1 MTGGSKESVICPV
14 TGMTCENEL
23 CIEAHNLEKNQPC
36 RDVVKGLELLFAGE
50 ALLRRQLGEQETELL
65 RLMRYPLLV
74 VAARR
79 FGIHEMLL
87 SKQVLKGLNGKSNHL
102 KTALKSI
109 EGDL

>member
-1 MTGGSKESVICPV
+1 MAEKSKEGVICPV
-14 TGMTCENEL
+14 TRLTCENEL
-23 CIEAHNLEKNQPC
+23 CIKSHNQGNRSPC
-36 RDVVKGLELLFAGE
+36 EDVVKGLELLFAGE

-102 KTALKSI
+102 KTALKSF